1 MKLTFPDITE
11 EEYRADE
18 AIANSDF
25 KHSTSPIELRDYKAG
40 KLEKK
45 ETTYF
50 SFGTHF
56 EDYLVMNT
64 NEFNTKYCVVKEL
77 PKSPTGANQVEFVE
91 QVAAL
96 MDISFD
102 IPTNEE
108 LTVIYNTIYKTKD
121 DKKGSKSKKL
131 YDDYKDYITFER
143 DSREKL
149 TTEYV
154 EQLEYRKKEVLKI
167 PLWNEL
173 MSKEVY
179 YQPVLGIEPR
189 IKTHDV
195 FIKGKPDWIIVDNEN
210 KVIYILDLK
219 TTGKPI
225 SDFEYS
231 FRKFKYDRQ
240 LAFYKKLLQYHI
252 LMEGFEVYEKYA
264 DYTIRTMILAVESGY
279 PGYAKFIPIPSRV
292 IENGN
297 ELFAKDLDKV
307 KSYLESDKLVNEH
320 GGQLIFSWNAYE
332 SSEE

>member
-25 KHSTSPIELRDYKAG
+25 KHATSPIELKDYKAG

-45 ETTYF
+45 ETAYF

-56 EDYLVMNT
+56 EDYLVMST
-64 NEFNTKYCVVKEL
+64 NEFNTKYCVVEEL
-77 PKSPTGANQVEFVE
+77 PKSPSGFNQITFVE

-96 MDISFD
+96 MDISLD
-102 IPTNEE
+102 TPTNEE
-108 LTVIYNTIYKTKD
+108 LTAIYNNIYKTKD

-131 YDDYKDYITFER
+131 YDEYKDYISFER

-154 EQLEYRKKEVLKI
+154 EQLEYRKKAVLKL

-179 YQPVLGIEPR
+179 YQPTMGIEPR
-189 IKTHDV
+189 IKTNGV

-225 SDFEYS
+225 GDFEYS

-240 LAFYKKLLQYHI
+240 LAFYKKLLQHHI
-252 LMEGFEVYEKYA
+252 SLEGFEVYEKYA
-264 DYTIRTMILAVESGY
+264 DYSIKAMILAVESGY
-279 PGYAKFIPIPSRV
+279 PGYAKFIPIPTRV
-292 IENGN
+292 MKHGN
-297 ELFAKDLDKV
+297 ELFAKDLERV
-307 KSYLESDKLVNEH
+307 KQYLTSNRLEH
-320 GGQLIFSWNAYE
+320 EHDGQLVFNWNAYE
-332 SSEE
+332 PKE